1 MTKWLEWTQRIAA
14 LAQTGLFFVK
24 DPFDKE
30 RYEQIRE
37 IAAEMTAHYGDQE
50 PETILKLYTDD
61 TGYITPKID
70 VRGAVF
76 QADKIL
82 LVQEISDGLWT
93 LPGGW
98 VDVGDSP
105 SSATEREIFEESG
118 YRAKALKLLALYDR
132 KQHHPPNIFDV
143 FKVFFLC
150 ELSGGE
156 ARTSIETKAVDW
168 FTEDSLPALS
178 TGRVTEKQIHRWF
191 EHYRNPD
198 LPTDFD

>member
-37 IAAEMTAHYGDQE
+37 MAADMTAYYGDSE
-50 PETILKLYTDD
+50 PEHLRNLLAEDI
-61 TGYITPKID
+61 GYITPKVD

-76 QADKIL
+76 DKGKIL
-82 LVQEISDGLWT
+82 LVKERSDSLWT

-98 VDVGDSP
+98 ADVGDSP
-105 SSATEREIFEESG
+105 ATATEREIFEESG
-118 YRAKALKLLALYDR
+118 YQAKAIKLLALYDR
-132 KQHHPPNIFDV
+132 KNHHKPILFEV

-150 ELSGGE
+150 ELIGGT
-156 ARTSIETKAVDW
+156 ATTSIETSAVDW
-168 FTEDSLPALS
+168 FDEDHLPPLS
-178 TGRVTEKQIHRWF
+178 SGRVTEKQIHRWF